1 MSAQP
6 TETESANDFSGPNLL
21 IGLVIGFGMTFGWGA
36 LMDVLQVP
44 HLPYTENPS
53 LQIRLLAL
61 LHTSLTFGFVY
72 GALSISRLGRPIS
85 FFGLVGT
92 ALVRSLLG
100 GLGTYCMAAGH
111 VLLEEAFDKAIG
123 DTIFWTVFALVA
135 AFAVSSA
142 GVIALE
148 TKTKTLGFREYW
160 LDLFRLSRRATL
172 RWIVWTICG
181 GYLGF
186 LIGLALNHVISP
198 AEFILLILPAA
209 SWGLWW
215 GKPAIVFNPSR
226 RNNAIRAIISVV
238 AIVGPI
244 LLMTFNVQ
252 LGLMVLVS
260 EILLYAVITLRK

>member
-6 TETESANDFSGPNLL
+6 AETEKTDDFSGTRVLL
-21 IGLVIGFGMTFGWGA
+21 GIIIAFGMTFGWGA
-36 LMDVLQVP
+36 LMDALQVP

-72 GALSISRLGRPIS
+72 GALSISRLSRPMS
-85 FFGLVGT
+85 FFGLIGT
-92 ALVRSLLG
+92 ALIRSLLG

-123 DTIFWTVFALVA
+123 DTLFWTLFALLA
-135 AFAVSSA
+135 TFALSST

-148 TKTKTLGFREYW
+148 TKAKEMSFREYW
-160 LDLFRLSRRATL
+160 PALFRLSRRATL

-186 LIGLALNHVISP
+186 LIGLALNHVIGL
-198 AEFILLILPAA
+198 AEFALLILPVA

-215 GKPAIVFNPSR
+215 GKPAIVFDASR
-226 RNNAIRAIISVV
+226 RNNAIRTVLSVV

-252 LGLMVLVS
+252 FGLMVLVVV
-260 EILLYAVITLRK
+260 ILLYAVITLRK